1 MIRSEE
7 MQSFVQLVDA
17 GSITRA
23 AERMRIAKSS
33 VSRHLADVEA
43 KLGVQLLKRTTRR
56 MTLTTAGQQFYAA
69 SKRMLTELDEI
80 EAAVTAADSALAGRI
95 RIAAPSVFGPRH
107 LGPALMDFA
116 ELNPAVEFDVEF
128 NDRQIDVI
136 EEGFDLAIRI
146 ARLQDSRLIARRI
159 ARMTMLVAASPG
171 YWQLHGKPKRPA
183 ELAHHRVL
191 HYTSG
196 RATSWSY
203 RSARGKPGSVRVQSV
218 LQANNGDFL
227 VAAATR
233 GLGVIRQPRFMMS
246 AALEAGLL
254 EPALTRFKWLD
265 LTAYV
270 VYPETRYLPGRVRAL
285 IDFLAARWE
294 HAPV

>member
-33 VSRHLADVEA
+33 VSRHLAELET
-43 KLGVQLLKRTTRR
+43 KLAVQLLKRTTRR
-56 MTLTTAGQQFYAA
+56 MTLTAAGQQFYAA
-69 SKRMLTELDEI
+69 SKRILTELDEI
-80 EAAVTAADSALAGRI
+80 EAAVTAADSALSGRI

-107 LGPALMDFA
+107 LGPALIDFTA
-116 ELNPAVEFDVEF
+116 LNPAVEFDVEF

-146 ARLQDSRLIARRI
+146 AKLRDSRLIARRI
-159 ARMTMLVAASPG
+159 ARMTTLVAASPA
-171 YWQLHGKPKRPA
+171 YWQEHGKPKRPA
-183 ELAHHRVL
+183 DLARHRCL
-191 HYTSG
+191 HYTAG
-196 RATSWSY
+196 RAASWNY

-227 VAAATR
+227 VQAAVR
-233 GLGVIRQPRFMMS
+233 GLGVIRQPHFMLS
-246 AALEAGLL
+246 DALESGLL
-254 EPALTRFKWLD
+254 EPALTQFKWLD

-270 VYPETRYLPGRVRAL
+270 VYPQTRYLPGRVRAL

-294 HAPV
+294 QAAV

>member
-1 MIRSEE
+1 MIRVEE
-7 MQSFVQLVDA
+7 MQSFVQVVDA

-33 VSRHLADVEA
+33 VSRHLTDLET

-56 MTLTTAGQQFYAA
+56 MTLTTPGEQFYAA
-69 SKRMLTELDEI
+69 SNRMLAELNAI
-80 EAAVTAADSALAGRI
+80 EAAVTAADSALSGRI

-107 LGPALMDFA
+107 LGPALIDFA
-116 ELNPAVEFDVEF
+116 ALHPAVEFDVEF

-146 ARLQDSRLIARRI
+146 AKLQDSRLIARRL
-159 ARMTMLVAASPG
+159 ARMATQVAASPE
-171 YWQLHGKPKRPA
+171 YWEQHGRPKRPA
-183 ELAHHRVL
+183 DLARHRCL
-191 HYTSG
+191 HYTAG
-196 RATSWSY
+196 RAATWRY
-203 RSARGKPGSVRVQSV
+203 RSARGKAGSVRVQSV

-227 VAAATR
+227 VAAAVR

-246 AALEAGLL
+246 DALDAGLL
-254 EPALTRFKWLD
+254 EPVLTRFQWLD

-270 VYPETRYLPGRVRAL
+270 VYPETRYLAGRVRAL
-285 IDFLAARWE
+285 IDFLATRW
-294 HAPV
+294 ADTPV

>member
-33 VSRHLADVEA
+33 VSRHLAELES
-43 KLGVQLLKRTTRR
+43 KLAVQLLKRTTRR
-56 MTLTTAGQQFYAA
+56 MTLTAAGQQFYAA
-69 SKRMLTELDEI
+69 SKRMLTELEEI
-80 EAAVTAADSALAGRI
+80 EAAVTAADSALSGRV

-107 LGPALMDFA
+107 LGPALIDFTA
-116 ELNPAVEFDVEF
+116 LHPAVEFDVEF

-136 EEGFDLAIRI
+136 DEGFDLAIRI

-159 ARMTMLVAASPG
+159 ARMTTQVAASPA
-171 YWQLHGKPKRPA
+171 YWQQHGRPQRPA
-183 ELAHHRVL
+183 DLARHRCL
-191 HYTSG
+191 HYTTG
-196 RATSWSY
+196 RATDWSF
-203 RSARGKPGSVRVQSV
+203 RSARGKSGSVRVQSV

-227 VAAATR
+227 VQAAVR

-246 AALEAGLL
+246 DALEAGLL
-254 EPALTRFKWLD
+254 EPVLTRFKWLD

>member
-33 VSRHLADVEA
+33 VSRHLAELET
-43 KLGVQLLKRTTRR
+43 KLAVQLLKRTTRR
-56 MTLTTAGQQFYAA
+56 MTLTAAGQQFYAA

-80 EAAVTAADSALAGRI
+80 EAAMTAVDSALSGRI

-107 LGPALMDFA
+107 LGPALIDFTA
-116 ELNPAVEFDVEF
+116 LNPGVEFDIEF

-159 ARMTMLVAASPG
+159 ARMTTLVAASPA
-171 YWQLHGKPKRPA
+171 YWQQYGKPKRPA
-183 ELAHHRVL
+183 DLARHRCL
-191 HYTSG
+191 HYTAG
-196 RATSWSY
+196 RAANWSY

-227 VAAATR
+227 VHAAVR
-233 GLGVIRQPRFMMS
+233 GLGVIRQPHFMLS
-246 AALEAGLL
+246 DALGSGLL
-254 EPALTRFKWLD
+254 EPVLTRFKWLD

-294 HAPV
+294 QAPV